1 MSIVLHLVLVVLALC
16 FNGFVVFLVRRGSL
30 ELKYALGWILVGLL
44 LLVLCAF
51 PALLN
56 RIALLM
62 GVEIPI
68 NAAFFLSILFLMSML
83 LALTVVVS
91 GHKGRLFRLTQT
103 IALLEKRVAE
113 LEKAARDKDPR
124 EG

>member
-1 MSIVLHLVLVVLALC
+1 MSVVLHLVLIVLGLC
-16 FNGFVVFLVRRGSL
+16 FNAFVIYLVRRGSL

-44 LLVLCAF
+44 LLVLCVF
-51 PALLN
+51 PMLLN
-56 RIALLM
+56 RIAELM

>member
-1 MSIVLHLVLVVLALC
+1 MNVVLHLVLIVLGLC
-16 FNGFVVFLVRRGSL
+16 FNAFVIYLVRRGSL

-44 LLVLCAF
+44 LLVLCVF
-51 PALLN
+51 PMLLN
-56 RIALLM
+56 RIAELM

-103 IALLEKRVAE
+103 VALLEKRVAE
-113 LEKAARDKDPR
+113 LEKQLADRARQ
-124 EG
+124 G

>member
-1 MSIVLHLVLVVLALC
+1 MSVVLHLVLIVLGLC
-16 FNGFVVFLVRRGSL
+16 FNAFVIYLVRRGSL

-44 LLVLCAF
+44 LLVLCVF
-51 PALLN
+51 PMLLN
-56 RIALLM
+56 RIAELM

-103 IALLEKRVAE
+103 VALLEKRVAE
-113 LEKAARDKDPR
+113 LEKQLADRARQ
-124 EG
+124 G